1 MEIKDLIL
9 LMWRKAPYIVL
20 GLILGLSLGFWVVKV
35 ETPVYEASSK
45 FYVSRIRQQ
54 SDTDALSLSDEQ
66 LLAINLQI
74 AKSQPVLDN
83 VSSQLGRQINANNIR
98 VDAIPN
104 TLIIQIKVQDTD
116 PERASEI
123 ANLLVQTL
131 VQQNAALLA
140 ARYSALED
148 ALAMQVDE
156 IQNQMD
162 DLQNQITHINE
173 TGLQEQLVQVNQQ
186 IEELKTQIAPLERE
200 IAGFPSN
207 PTPLQ
212 RASIAE
218 KQAQIDQLNNLLMN
232 YQQIQTN
239 LTYIGKPTQGE
250 SSLENPRLA
259 ILQSTLEMYQQMKL
273 TLISNLESLRLAREQ
288 NSQNVMQIVFATP
301 PKNPVR
307 PMPVIY
313 VLFSGVL
320 GLSLA
325 VTAILMI
332 DHMDVSLKTAGQTGD
347 LLGVPVLGSVF
358 ESNRIKNKL
367 VAAKA
372 PFSDEAEAFRTLG
385 ASIEIV
391 SAEKNVRTLMIVNA
405 EPAEAKTAIAAN
417 LALINAQQGKRVIL
431 LDGDRKQ
438 PYLHNLFGV
447 ENNKGFADLLRNIKS
462 LKSASQDVN
471 DVEGMTLIPSGISE
485 NDSTVWLDAG
495 KLSKILSNLQEQ
507 ADLIIVDG
515 PSADDADT
523 QILASKMDAVLL
535 VIRLGH
541 TRVGS
546 AQSTLRKF
554 KLIKTEVLGTVLKS
568 NKQYRNINKQVLTQ
582 IEQKLYGKG
591 KSGEVESKIGESPI
605 SLP

>member
-9 LMWRKAPYIVL
+9 LMWRKALYIVL
-20 GLILGLSLGFWVVKV
+20 GLFLGLSLGFWVVKV

-54 SDTDALSLSDEQ
+54 SNTDALSLSDEQ

-83 VSSQLGRQINANNIR
+83 VSSQLGRQIDADNIR

-104 TLIIQIKVQDTD
+104 TLIIQVKVQDTD
-116 PERASEI
+116 PERAAEI

-131 VQQNAALLA
+131 VQQNAALLS

-148 ALAMQVDE
+148 SIAIQVDE
-156 IQNQMD
+156 IQNQIE
-162 DLQNQITHINE
+162 DLQNQITQLSE

-186 IEELKTQIAPLERE
+186 IEELKTQISTLEMD
-200 IAGFPSN
+200 IASFPSYT
-207 PTPLQ
+207 TPLQ
-212 RASIAE
+212 RATIAE
-218 KQAQIDQLNNLLMN
+218 KQAQLDQLNNLMMY

-250 SSLENPRLA
+250 SSLENPHLA

-273 TLISNLESLRLAREQ
+273 TLISNLENIRLAREQ

-301 PKNPVR
+301 PKDPVR
-307 PMPVIY
+307 PMPVVY
-313 VLFSGVL
+313 VLLSSVL
-320 GLSLA
+320 GLALA
-325 VTAILMI
+325 VTFILMI
-332 DHMDVSLKTAGQTGD
+332 DQMDVSLKSARQTGD

-358 ESNRIKNKL
+358 ESKRIKNKL
-367 VAAKA
+367 VAAQA

-385 ASIEIV
+385 ASIEIL
-391 SAEKNVRTLMIVNA
+391 STEKNVRTLMIVNA
-405 EPAEAKTAIAAN
+405 EPSDAKTAIAAN

-431 LDGDRKQ
+431 LDGDRKK

-462 LKSASQDVN
+462 INSASQDVD
-471 DVEGMTLIPSGISE
+471 DVKGMTLIPSGVSE
-485 NDSTVWLDAG
+485 KDSTVWLDAE
-495 KLSKILSNLQEQ
+495 KLSKVFSIMQEQ
-507 ADLIIVDG
+507 ADLVIVDG
-515 PSADDADT
+515 PSAEDADT
-523 QILASKMDAVLL
+523 QVLASKMDAVLL
-535 VIRLGH
+535 VIKLGH
-541 TRVGS
+541 TRIGS
-546 AQSTLRKF
+546 AQSTLRRF
-554 KLIKTEVLGTVLKS
+554 QLINTEVLGTVLKS